1 MEQKLLLIPGNSSK
15 QNNLLFHFR
24 FGESVFCFDKCRC
37 FFLFVVNNFHFVVVV
52 VLQLAI
58 DRSEIIL
65 FNRILIH
72 TEDPVTK
79 YYFVFKM
86 CIDNVANWQHN
97 VNIMLLFFAQQKEWC
112 IYAQTNTQFAC
123 IFCVFF
129 NKRTVQ
135 RKPGDLQDK
144 RRVCQSISI
153 DHIVCIMHKK
163 AERRQLMAVSKL
175 CHLTKTYFFN
185 IQSNNLKK
193 EEKFNTQS
201 GLNMIVSYDII
212 YYHVYMII

>member
-1 MEQKLLLIPGNSSK
+1 
-15 QNNLLFHFR
+15 
-24 FGESVFCFDKCRC
+24 
-37 FFLFVVNNFHFVVVV
+37 
-52 VLQLAI
+52 
-58 DRSEIIL
+58 
-65 FNRILIH
+65 
-72 TEDPVTK
+72 
-79 YYFVFKM
+79 
-86 CIDNVANWQHN
+86 
-97 VNIMLLFFAQQKEWC
+97 MLTLCCCFFAQQKEWC

-212 YYHVYMII
+212 YYHVYMIIWVYDNPIGEQVCNKQWIQRVLSEKRTKKLKSKHVGTRTRHC